1 MLYQVIRME
10 ILVVIVRFLGSGWS
24 EAVQQEA
31 VIKPVV
37 QTEEEQVAEST
48 TENIFSSDSSSED
61 DMLRGVSNVV
71 YRKEYNYFKFNVNS
85 SFVQSVYTFTSEQLG
100 VGATGPIRV
109 VVNR

>member
-1 MLYQVIRME
+1 
-10 ILVVIVRFLGSGWS
+10 
-24 EAVQQEA
+24 
-31 VIKPVV
+31 
-37 QTEEEQVAEST
+37 
-48 TENIFSSDSSSED
+48 
-61 DMLRGVSNVV
+61 MLRGVSNVV